1 MNRLQLIITGLNL
14 RQKRM
19 LLDLLDMHPVGGI
32 RVEAE
37 TVYINHMLEIDLIHK
52 VTGNT
57 TDLLVYKLT
66 TNGYEV
72 ARKLKGNK

>member
-1 MNRLQLIITGLNL
+1 MNKLELIITGLNL

-32 RVEAE
+32 RVEADI
-37 TVYINHMLEIDLIHK
+37 VYINHMLDIDLIHK

-66 TNGYEV
+66 TRGEEV
-72 ARKLKGNK
+72 ALKLKGDK

>member
-1 MNRLQLIITGLNL
+1 MNKLEIIITGLNL

-19 LLDLLDMHPVGGI
+19 LLELLDMHPVGGI
-32 RVEAE
+32 RVGVDI
-37 TVYINHMLEIDLIHK
+37 VYINHMLDIDLIHK

-66 TNGYEV
+66 TRGEEV
-72 ARKLKGNK
+72 ATKLKGDK